1 MMKEHNSAATKQL
14 KLSLGPI
21 QYFWPKTTVLDFY
34 EQVADSA
41 IDIVYLGEV
50 VCSKRLEMK
59 LEDWLDVGQQLAAK
73 GKSVMLSSMTLIEA
87 GSELSRMRRVCEQD
101 EFPVEANDF
110 GAIEI
115 LSQRNK
121 KFVTGSSVNIYNE
134 RTLKLLHQQGMMRWN
149 LSVELGKEQLA
160 ELHQHRP
167 AGVETEVLVWGRMPL
182 AYAARCFTARAHNL
196 PKDQCQFKCIEDP
209 DGLLMK
215 TREQQDF
222 LVLNGIQTQS
232 ALTCNLL
239 TEIEVM
245 RDLGVDVLR
254 ISPQSK
260 YTFEVID
267 AFNQA
272 LASPEAAGDLNIN
285 MQDYAPSGLCD
296 GYWFGQSG
304 MDLHHANS
312 QAVLQPDLQ
321 ASRP

>member
-1 MMKEHNSAATKQL
+1 MMNNHKPTATKQPR
-14 KLSLGPI
+14 LSLGPI
-21 QYFWPKTTVLDFY
+21 QYFWPRATVLDFY
-34 EQVADSA
+34 QQVAASA

-59 LEDWLDVGQQLAAK
+59 LEDWLEVGQQLTAK
-73 GKSVMLSSMTLIEA
+73 GKSVVLSSMTLIEA

-115 LSQRNK
+115 LSQKNK
-121 KFVTGSSVNIYNE
+121 NFVTGSSVNIYNE

-160 ELHQHRP
+160 ELHKHRP

-239 TEIEVM
+239 PEIEVL
-245 RDLGVDVLR
+245 RDLKVDVLR
-254 ISPQSK
+254 ISPQSMH
-260 YTFEVID
+260 TFEVID

-272 LASPEAAGDLNIN
+272 LASPEAISDLNAN
-285 MQDYAPSGLCD
+285 MRDHAPSGLCD

-304 MDLHHANS
+304 MDLHQDNP
-312 QAVLQPDLQ
+312 QADKP
-321 ASRP
+321 